1 MFLDTAL
8 VYVIVLTPCRVAS
21 FFERFSPFTHTSL
34 YRYHLY
40 QPVPV
45 RFSGP
50 EVVASHLESA
60 LDEQL

>member
-1 MFLDTAL
+1 MS
-8 VYVIVLTPCRVAS
+8 VILIDFPQGCK
-21 FFERFSPFTHTSL
+21 FFFKVRFFYIHYIFIGATFIN
-34 YRYHLY
+34 RC

-50 EVVASHLESA
+50 ELVAPHLESA

>member
-1 MFLDTAL
+1 MFFA
-8 VYVIVLTPCRVAS
+8 I
-21 FFERFSPFTHTSL
+21 FFFKFLSL
-34 YRYHLY
+34 YTTYTFIGANFINRC

-50 EVVASHLESA
+50 DLVAPHLESA